1 MFFETYFKK
10 LRINICILRSLI
22 MGIIKDFIDFVLH
35 LDVRLPQLVND
46 IGVWTYLIM
55 FALIFCETGLVVVPF
70 LPGDSVIFVIGVLS
84 HDGKLNLFA
93 MMIVLMAAAI
103 IGDTVNYHIGKA
115 FGHRLFK
122 NPDAKLFKKKYLDK
136 THDFYE
142 KHGGKTIIIAR
153 FVPIIRTFAPFVAGM
168 GSMSYVKF
176 ISFNVI
182 GGIAWVILFLFAGFF
197 FGSISFVKNNFTF
210 VIFAIIFISLLP
222 AVITYLNSKRTVK
235 LNKTN
240 K

>member
-1 MFFETYFKK
+1 
-10 LRINICILRSLI
+10 
-22 MGIIKDFIDFVLH
+22 MGLIKDFIDFVLH
-35 LDVRLPQLVND
+35 LDVRLPQLVSD
-46 IGVWTYLIM
+46 IGIWTYLIM
-55 FALIFCETGLVVVPF
+55 FALIFCETGLVVIPF

-93 MMIVLMAAAI
+93 MMVVLAAAAV

-115 FGHRLFK
+115 FGHKLFK
-122 NPDAKLFKKKYLDK
+122 NPDAKFFKKKYLDK

-153 FVPIIRTFAPFVAGM
+153 FIPIIRTFAPFVAGM

-182 GGIAWVILFLFAGFF
+182 GGISWVILFLFAGFF

-222 AVITYLNSKRTVK
+222 GVITYLNSRRTVK

-240 K
+240 E